1 MDGKPSQI
9 LNRLRNLND
18 QNCSNEVI
26 KSIFLDQIPPQCRII
41 LASSSV
47 DDLQVLAELADKIV
61 EVTNSSDS
69 NISAVSRDI
78 PHGRNLEAEV
88 KRLEARLSE
97 VTEQLRQLKTDRNR
111 ERPRTRSQPRN
122 IRGRSK
128 TPNREFECRFHKKYG
143 AAARSCYGS
152 CSWKKNQSS
161 EN

>member
-1 MDGKPSQI
+1 MPLS
-9 LNRLRNLND
+9 
-18 QNCSNEVI
+18 
-26 KSIFLDQIPPQCRII
+26 
-41 LASSSV
+41 
-47 DDLQVLAELADKIV
+47 DLQALAQLADKIV
-61 EVTNSSDS
+61 EVTNSSGS

-111 ERPRTRSQPRN
+111 ERPRTRSQPGN

-152 CSWKKNQSS
+152 CSWKKNQPS